1 MIVNE
6 QITAYINSLEPEQ
19 SKQLSEMRVYAREN
33 FIPILKIETQSLLE
47 VTLIMN
53 KPKNILEIGTA
64 IGYSSILMS
73 GCISEDT
80 RITTIERSKPMIE
93 QATKNIKLAG
103 KEEQISL
110 LQGDATDIL
119 QQLVE
124 EDRKYDFIFMDAAK
138 GQYITF
144 FEPCMKMLM
153 KEGTLFSDNVLQE
166 GEVAQSRYGISRR
179 NRTIHAR
186 MREYLWEI
194 KHNKEL
200 STSIIT
206 IGDGVAISIKK

>member
-33 FIPILKIETQSLLE
+33 FIPILKMETQSLLE